1 MPQGGEH
8 HQPDDVRLA
17 ASGDQ
22 DAWAR
27 LVGEYSPRVY
37 ALLHSRCRDAELAEE
52 ITQAVFAS
60 VAEKLPVYS
69 EQGKFGP
76 WVFQIAMNRWRD
88 ELRRRQRQRTS
99 SAGETLDRLSGS
111 GGGRSGGGSSGSG
124 EPTGDSDYRS
134 QDPAA
139 AEALDRA
146 LSQLSEADRD
156 VIDLRHVGG
165 LSFKQMA
172 DALGEPVGTLLAR
185 HHRAL
190 AKLRALIEAD
200 LGRPPE

>member
-8 HQPDDVRLA
+8 NQPDDVRLA
-17 ASGDQ
+17 ASGDEA
-22 DAWAR
+22 AWAR
-27 LVGEYSPRVY
+27 LVGEYAPRVY
-37 ALLHSRCRDAELAEE
+37 ALLHSRCRDADLAEE

-88 ELRRRQRQRTS
+88 ELRRRQRQRTAA
-99 SAGETLDRLSGS
+99 AGDALDRLPG
-111 GGGRSGGGSSGSG
+111 GGGRTGGGTSAGGGAG
-124 EPTGDSDYRS
+124 EPADYRS

-139 AEALDRA
+139 AAALDRA
-146 LSQLSEADRD
+146 LAQLSEADRD

-190 AKLRALIEAD
+190 AKLRALIEKD
-200 LGRPPE
+200 IGRPPE

>member
-1 MPQGGEH
+1 MPQGGEP

-17 ASGDQ
+17 ASGDEA
-22 DAWAR
+22 AWSR
-27 LVGEYSPRVY
+27 LVAEYAPRVF
-37 ALLHSRCRDAELAEE
+37 ALLHSRCWDADLAEE

-88 ELRRRQRQRTS
+88 ELRRRQRQRTTA
-99 SAGETLDRLSGS
+99 AGDALDRLPV
-111 GGGRSGGGSSGSG
+111 GGGP
-124 EPTGDSDYRS
+124 EDYRAI
-134 QDPAA
+134 DPAA
-139 AEALDRA
+139 SQALDRA
-146 LSQLSEADRD
+146 LAQLSQADRD

-165 LSFKQMA
+165 MSFKQMA

-190 AKLRALIEAD
+190 AKLRALIEQD

>member
-1 MPQGGEH
+1 MPQGGERQ
-8 HQPDDVRLA
+8 QPDDVRLA
-17 ASGDQ
+17 ASGDEA
-22 DAWAR
+22 AWSR
-27 LVGEYSPRVY
+27 LVAEYSPRVY
-37 ALLHSRCRDAELAEE
+37 ALLHSRCRDADLAEE

-69 EQGKFGP
+69 EQGRFGP

-88 ELRRRQRQRTS
+88 ELRRRQRQRTAT
-99 SAGETLDRLSGS
+99 AGEGLDRLPVG
-111 GGGRSGGGSSGSG
+111 GGGRSGGGSSEPGGSS
-124 EPTGDSDYRS
+124 ESSDYRAK
-134 QDPAA
+134 DPAA
-139 AEALDRA
+139 ADALDRA
-146 LSQLSEADRD
+146 LAQLSEADRD

-190 AKLRALIEAD
+190 GKLRALIESE